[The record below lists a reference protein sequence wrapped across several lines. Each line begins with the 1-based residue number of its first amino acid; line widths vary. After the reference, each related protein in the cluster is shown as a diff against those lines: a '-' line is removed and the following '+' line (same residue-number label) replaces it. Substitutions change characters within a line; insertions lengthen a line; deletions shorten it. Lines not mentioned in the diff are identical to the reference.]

1 MGFLV
6 TPYQEEQGAPGLR
19 PEEQGPQGLR
29 QDPLGL
35 GSNLGG
41 IPLGK
46 EGGHPAPKHGTGVL
60 IKIPCSILIGWGLP
74 NIT

>member
-1 MGFLV
+1 MV
-6 TPYQEEQGAPGLR
+6 TRTKRNRGHRGCA

-35 GSNLGG
+35 GVESRG

-46 EGGHPAPKHGTGVL
+46 EEATRPLSMVPE
-60 IKIPCSILIGWGLP
+60 S
-74 NIT
+74 

>member
-1 MGFLV
+1 MV
-6 TPYQEEQGAPGLR
+6 TPYQEEQGGTGGCA

-29 QDPLGL
+29 QDPPWVW

-46 EGGHPAPKHGTGVL
+46 EEATRPLSMVPE
-60 IKIPCSILIGWGLP
+60 S
-74 NIT
+74 

>member
-1 MGFLV
+1 MV
-6 TPYQEEQGAPGLR
+6 TPYQEEQGAHRLR

-35 GSNLGG
+35 GVESRG

-46 EGGHPAPKHGTGVL
+46 EEATRPLSMVPE
-60 IKIPCSILIGWGLP
+60 S
-74 NIT
+74 

>member
-1 MGFLV
+1 MV
-6 TPYQEEQGAPGLR
+6 TCTKRNRGHRGCA

-35 GSNLGG
+35 GVESRG

-46 EGGHPAPKHGTGVL
+46 EEATRPLSMVPE
-60 IKIPCSILIGWGLP
+60 S
-74 NIT
+74 

>member
-1 MGFLV
+1 MGVLV
-6 TPYQEEQGAPGLR
+6 TPYQEEQGHRGCA

-35 GSNLGG
+35 GVESRG

-46 EGGHPAPKHGTGVL
+46 EEATRPLSMVPE
-60 IKIPCSILIGWGLP
+60 S
-74 NIT
+74 

>member
-1 MGFLV
+1 MGVLV
-6 TPYQEEQGAPGLR
+6 TRTKRNRGHRGCA

-35 GSNLGG
+35 GVESRG

-46 EGGHPAPKHGTGVL
+46 EEATRPLSMVPE
-60 IKIPCSILIGWGLP
+60 S
-74 NIT
+74 

>member
-1 MGFLV
+1 MGVFGYSV
-6 TPYQEEQGAPGLR
+6 PRGTGAPGLR

-29 QDPLGL
+29 QDPPGSG

-46 EGGHPAPKHGTGVL
+46 EEATRPLSMVPE
-60 IKIPCSILIGWGLP
+60 S
-74 NIT
+74 